1 MSTIEVDNDGGFL
14 FCFLFFR
21 VAIIFRVVILR
32 GNAKK
37 KEKKLSCTE
46 KVFFPLHFVCLF
58 SISVFIAGAV
68 RQLKR
73 FKN

>member
-37 KEKKLSCTE
+37 KRKKTQLYRKS
-46 KVFFPLHFVCLF
+46 VFSIAFCLF
-58 SISVFIAGAV
+58 ILDFGVYCWSSKTIKTF
-68 RQLKR
+68 
-73 FKN
+73 